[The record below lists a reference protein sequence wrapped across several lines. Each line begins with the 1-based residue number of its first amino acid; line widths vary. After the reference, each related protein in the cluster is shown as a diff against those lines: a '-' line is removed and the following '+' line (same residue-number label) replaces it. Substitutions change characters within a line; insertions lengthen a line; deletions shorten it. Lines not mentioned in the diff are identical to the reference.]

1 MPPGPDTGCCFPW
14 VYVSSYL
21 SVHATCNSMATIWHC
36 FQLVDSPTAWCN
48 ITDYLGLLRNG
59 RMIRNEKGFRASEF
73 DSRITSYYTSDASP
87 SYIIFPEVARLMGL
101 MLPTTKFIAML
112 REPVSRAW
120 SGYLQSLTSYRR
132 DGDEHD
138 VVSFGDAVELEIGI
152 IEQCERLFPDPR
164 RRYTDCIWP
173 YFTAEVLED
182 TLRSGASSP
191 FVGKAGFEQAAGRC
205 TAGMLR
211 KHSLVIRGYSGHGPV
226 LAIPPGSGLFP
237 GAIRVTMSCEHCW
250 SSADRCLQSN
260 QSDAV
265 PDDHLHRLYYYQVK
279 MWLDQVGRDR
289 LHVVYSE
296 SYFADPE
303 AELRSAIA
311 FITGVEVSRDSVHDE
326 RCVTMPIRFVPR
338 KWFINGLV
346 ICR

>member
-1 MPPGPDTGCCFPW
+1 
-14 VYVSSYL
+14 
-21 SVHATCNSMATIWHC
+21 MATIWHC

-120 SGYLQSLTSYRR
+120 SGYLQSRTSYRR
-132 DGDEHD
+132 NGDEHD
-138 VVSFGDAVELEIGI
+138 VVSFGNAVELEIGI

-191 FVGKAGFEQAAGRC
+191 FVGKAGFEHAAGRC

-250 SSADRCLQSN
+250 SSA
-260 QSDAV
+260 
-265 PDDHLHRLYYYQVK
+265 
-279 MWLDQVGRDR
+279 G
-289 LHVVYSE
+289 
-296 SYFADPE
+296 
-303 AELRSAIA
+303 
-311 FITGVEVSRDSVHDE
+311 
-326 RCVTMPIRFVPR
+326 
-338 KWFINGLV
+338 
-346 ICR
+346 